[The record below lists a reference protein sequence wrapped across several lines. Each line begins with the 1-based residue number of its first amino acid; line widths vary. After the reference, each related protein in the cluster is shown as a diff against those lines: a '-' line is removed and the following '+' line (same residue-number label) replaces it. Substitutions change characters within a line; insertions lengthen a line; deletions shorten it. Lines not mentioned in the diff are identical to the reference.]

1 MSASEIC
8 HHRALELLRPKLLLV
23 GQVPKVPSEKRPYPQ
38 VNQVVPL
45 APSQLVLELEVQE
58 IWVP

>member
-1 MSASEIC
+1 MSVSEIC
-8 HHRALELLRPKLLLV
+8 HHRALELLLLKLLLV
-23 GQVPKVPSEKRPYPQ
+23 ERAPKVPSERRPYPQ
-38 VNQVVPL
+38 VSQEVPL